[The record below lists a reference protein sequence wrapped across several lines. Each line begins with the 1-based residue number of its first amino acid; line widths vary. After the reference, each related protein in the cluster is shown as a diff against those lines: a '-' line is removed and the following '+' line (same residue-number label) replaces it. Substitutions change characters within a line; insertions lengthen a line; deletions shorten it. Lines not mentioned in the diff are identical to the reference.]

1 MQSVKRLFFANQLEN
16 VLLSN
21 NLLYIGNSAFYSCPL
36 NGLIL
41 PDCIKYIGAESFK
54 CCRGLTQV
62 IMPSSLLKIG
72 SFACFNGILKYAGSG
87 IFDECSNLKEIH
99 IPKGSLEHYL
109 KMMPF
114 YKDLF
119 VEDE

>member
-1 MQSVKRLFFANQLEN
+1 
-16 VLLSN
+16 
-21 NLLYIGNSAFYSCPL
+21 
-36 NGLIL
+36 
-41 PDCIKYIGAESFK
+41 
-54 CCRGLTQV
+54 
-62 IMPSSLLKIG
+62 MPSSLLKIG
-72 SFACFNGILKYAGSG
+72 SFAFAKCNKLEVVCFNGILKYAGSG